1 MEYSPLGNTDLNVSK
16 ICLGT
21 MTFGEQN
28 SESEA
33 HQQLD
38 FALERGINFL
48 DTAEMYPVPPRQ
60 ETQGLTEEYIGSWLH
75 KRQCREQIIIASK
88 VTGPGMLDYLRGGA
102 KLNRQQMES
111 ALHESLQ
118 RLQTDYLD
126 LYQVHW
132 PARKTNFFGRLGYQ
146 YIEEE
151 ATPIE
156 ETLEALADFVQAG
169 KVRHIG
175 ISNETPW
182 GAKRYLELA
191 QRHGWPRI
199 ISIQNP
205 YNLLNRTYE
214 IGLAEFS
221 HRENIGLLAY
231 SPLGFGVLTGKYS
244 NNAKPKDARLTLY
257 EHYNRYSDTQARQAT
272 DKYTALAQQ
281 HDISPAQMALAY
293 INTRTFLGANIIG
306 ATTIEQLQ
314 ENIESIELKLGNEI
328 IEGIEMIHKQFP
340 NPCP

>member
-1 MEYSPLGNTDLNVSK
+1 MEYSQLGSSDLKVSK

-38 FALERGINFL
+38 FALDCGINFL

-60 ETQGLTEEYIGSWLH
+60 ETQGLTEKYIGNWLQ
-75 KRQCREQIIIASK
+75 KRKCRDRMIIASK

-102 KLNRQQMES
+102 QLSRQQMEQ

-118 RLQTDYLD
+118 RLKTDYLD
-126 LYQVHW
+126 LYQIHW

-146 YIEEE
+146 YIE
-151 ATPIE
+151 ADSTPIE
-156 ETLEALADFVQAG
+156 ETLEVLADFMQAG

-182 GAKRYLELA
+182 GVKRYLELA
-191 QRHGWPRI
+191 ALHNWPRI
-199 ISIQNP
+199 VSIQNP
-205 YNLLNRTYE
+205 YSLLNRTYE

-231 SPLGFGVLTGKYS
+231 SPLGFGMLTGKYS
-244 NNAKPKDARLTLY
+244 NNARPEGARLTLY
-257 EHYNRYSDTQARQAT
+257 EHYSRYSDPQARQAT
-272 DKYTALAQQ
+272 DKYVALAQQ
-281 HDISPAQMALAY
+281 HGITPAQMALAY

-306 ATTIEQLQ
+306 ATSLEQLE
-314 ENIESIELKLGNEI
+314 ENICSIDVKLDNEI
-328 IEGIEMIHKQFP
+328 VEGIEAIHKQFP
-340 NPCP
+340 NPSP